1 MHQWESIFSVEIP
14 LAKPPLIKV
23 PIYFYTAISLLLGLT
38 TDLNYIARNPA
49 LSKIGGVPKFLRSF
63 SYQNPK
69 KGVKFILKSPNSKTR
84 RKSE

>member
-1 MHQWESIFSVEIP
+1 
-14 LAKPPLIKV
+14 
-23 PIYFYTAISLLLGLT
+23 LGLT

-49 LSKIGGVPKFLRSF
+49 LSKKGDIPNFFRSF

-69 KGVKFILKSPNSKTR
+69 KEVKFILGSLNSKTR